1 MKSIM
6 KAFNA
11 IPLFGI
17 LLVLYFIGSALLA
30 QFYPG
35 VDGVQSAMDFRIHG
49 FRLPSNATWFIRI
62 SDVVILV
69 GLFVLYI
76 ELFKSTK
83 ATDTTIYEHILSLFV
98 FLAYLLIFLYA
109 PMVANSTFVILG
121 AMSFIDV
128 VAGITITITAA
139 RKDLSLG

>member
-1 MKSIM
+1 MKSTF
-6 KAFNA
+6 KAINA

-17 LLVLYFIGSALLA
+17 LLLLYFLA
-30 QFYPG
+30 STIIDMSYPG
-35 VDGVQSAMDFRIHG
+35 IEGMKGAMELKLHTFL
-49 FRLPSNATWFIRI
+49 LPSTASWQIKV
-62 SDVVILV
+62 SDVIILI

-76 ELFKSTK
+76 ELFKATK
-83 ATDTTIYEHILSLFV
+83 ASDTTIYEHILSLFV

-139 RKDLSLG
+139 RRDFSVG

>member
-1 MKSIM
+1 MKSM
-6 KAFNA
+6 FKAFNA

-17 LLVLYFIGSALLA
+17 LLVLYFLA
-30 QFYPG
+30 STILGKFYPG
-35 VDGVQSAMDFRIHG
+35 LDAMDSKIHG
-49 FRLPSNATWFIRI
+49 FKLPSTAIWYIRV
-62 SDVVILV
+62 SDVIILI